1 MKADVKK
8 VMIEFHDNR
17 IPVYYNNERRG
28 TIELLVQVL
37 EKKWRSGRRLVQQFL
52 SDLDSVEIEGTEAI
66 LYSARGN
73 GTLALSLY

>member
-1 MKADVKK
+1 MKTEVKK
-8 VMIEFHDNR
+8 VMIEFRDNR

-28 TIELLVQVL
+28 MIELLVKVL
-37 EKKWRSGRRLVQQFL
+37 EKKWKSGRRLVQQFL
-52 SDLDSVEIEGTEAI
+52 SELDSVEIEGTEAI